1 MTEEIKFASELNPR
15 REAVCE
21 FAEDTLEEPPA
32 LREDVD
38 ALFLEPTA
46 D

>member
-1 MTEEIKFASELNPR
+1 MMFASELKPR

-21 FAEDTLEEPPA
+21 FAEENLEDPPA
-32 LREDVD
+32 ENEEVAAPL
-38 ALFLEPTA
+38 LEPTA